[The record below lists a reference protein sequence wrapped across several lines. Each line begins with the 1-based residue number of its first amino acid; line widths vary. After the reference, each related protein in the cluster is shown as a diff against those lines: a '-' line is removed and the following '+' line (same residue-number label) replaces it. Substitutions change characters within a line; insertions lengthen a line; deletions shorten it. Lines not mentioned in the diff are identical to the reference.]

1 MENNVSRKELYQS
14 NDYNGK
20 IPWKLKIGRVHL
32 PDAIKKV
39 QSQHNTQDRIKW
51 IKSAEYWLKYRSN
64 GTENRNYLPKEEI
77 KERKKEL
84 GKILSEYNRYYSE
97 GEMIKY

>member
-1 MENNVSRKELYQS
+1 MKNDVKKKDFYRS
-14 NDYNGK
+14 NDYKGK
-20 IPWKLKIGRVHL
+20 VPWKLKIGRVNL

-39 QSQHNTQDRIKW
+39 QSQENTKDRVEW
-51 IKSAEYWLKYRSN
+51 IKSANQWLKYRSN
-64 GTENRNYLPKEEI
+64 GTENGKYLRKEEI

-97 GEMIKY
+97 DGVIKY